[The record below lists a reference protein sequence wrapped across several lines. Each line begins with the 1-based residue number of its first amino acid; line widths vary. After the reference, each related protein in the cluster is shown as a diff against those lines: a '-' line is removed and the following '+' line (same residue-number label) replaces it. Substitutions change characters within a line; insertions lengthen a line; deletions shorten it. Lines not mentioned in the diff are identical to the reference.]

1 MQLLRIAST
10 TISFSCGLCE
20 RAILNAGQHQKAES
34 NSNPHISLIICHVLS
49 VLVQFITER
58 RRSLLEVPCTFIVTY
73 PSVSLSVHR
82 SQGTMKED
90 ERKSNFS
97 QRNRLSVE
105 VVRTLVAKKSVQQK
119 CLSYR
124 LLSSCHCKCIQ
135 RRALEE
141 KTLLCFWSAKMAFT
155 DGTGAGKQSHWTPI
169 LTQCTNRKKMVLERL
184 PTFCKSASNI
194 SHSAI
199 ASQERSACI
208 LHTVQHALTV
218 YSLLRPPVQCSML
231 CML

>member
-20 RAILNAGQHQKAES
+20 RAIINAGQHQKAES
-34 NSNPHISLIICHVLS
+34 NSNPHIPLIICHVLS
-49 VLVQFITER
+49 GLVQFITER
-58 RRSLLEVPCTFIVTY
+58 RRSLLEVPCAFIVTH
-73 PSVSLSVHR
+73 PSVSLSVRR
-82 SQGTMKED
+82 SQGTMKGG

-141 KTLLCFWSAKMAFT
+141 KTLLCFEAQRWPFLTALALGSNP
-155 DGTGAGKQSHWTPI
+155 AGF
-169 LTQCTNRKKMVLERL
+169 R
-184 PTFCKSASNI
+184 
-194 SHSAI
+194 
-199 ASQERSACI
+199 
-208 LHTVQHALTV
+208 
-218 YSLLRPPVQCSML
+218 Y
-231 CML
+231 